1 MPNEPAHPSSDGPHG
16 PQAPAPP
23 FPLRVAFLGYG
34 DAAREQALRLKALPS
49 HWRVDVVVRPGGMS
63 WIRAVAD
70 GFRPVPPSEA
80 AARAD
85 VVAVHLPEREQPGV
99 WAYSVEPYLA
109 PGALV
114 VFARGSALYAGSV
127 DPGSDL
133 DVALVRKTAGGP
145 GAGPENTPCRVAV
158 HRDATGRALERSAAF
173 ARAVFGATSVGTT
186 TLDAEVRADIT
197 ALVETM
203 GGLPALLAEWDRLLA
218 DPGHEPDQAILG
230 YYERLRAAFTAGVT
244 SGRDARRSGADGAEP
259 QGTAA
264 SKRAPRWKVD
274 LSKTVVSKKRGAA

>member
-1 MPNEPAHPSSDGPHG
+1 MPNEPAHPPPFD
-16 PQAPAPP
+16 APAPP
-23 FPLRVAFLGYG
+23 LPLRVAFLGYG

-63 WIRAVAD
+63 WIRAMAD

-133 DVALVRKTAGGP
+133 DVALVRQTAPANPASPASGDVR
-145 GAGPENTPCRVAV
+145 CRVAV

-186 TLDAEVRADIT
+186 TLDAEVRADIA
-197 ALVETM
+197 ALVENM

-218 DPGHEPDQAILG
+218 DPGHEPDQATLG
-230 YYERLRAAFTAGVT
+230 YYERLRAAVTAGVT
-244 SGRDARRSGADGAEP
+244 GGRDRRGADSVEP
-259 QGTAA
+259 QGVSST
-264 SKRAPRWKVD
+264 KRALRWKVD
-274 LSKTVVSKKRGAA
+274 LSRSVVSKKRGAA

>member
-1 MPNEPAHPSSDGPHG
+1 M
-16 PQAPAPP
+16 
-23 FPLRVAFLGYG
+23 
-34 DAAREQALRLKALPS
+34 
-49 HWRVDVVVRPGGMS
+49 
-63 WIRAVAD
+63 
-70 GFRPVPPSEA
+70 
-80 AARAD
+80 
-85 VVAVHLPEREQPGV
+85 VAVHLPEREQPGV

-133 DVALVRKTAGGP
+133 DVALVRNTATVGAAP
-145 GAGPENTPCRVAV
+145 GDTGCRVAV

-173 ARAVFGATSVGTT
+173 ARAVFGASSVGTT

-197 ALVETM
+197 ALVEKM

-218 DPGHEPDQAILG
+218 DPGHEPDQATLG
-230 YYERLRAAFTAGVT
+230 YYERLRAAVT
-244 SGRDARRSGADGAEP
+244 SGVAGGRDRRGAEAAEP

-264 SKRAPRWKVD
+264 ARRAPRWKVD

>member
-1 MPNEPAHPSSDGPHG
+1 MPNEPAHQPPSD
-16 PQAPAPP
+16 APAPP

-133 DVALVRKTAGGP
+133 DVALVRMTSQGGSAP
-145 GAGPENTPCRVAV
+145 GDTRCRVAV

-230 YYERLRAAFTAGVT
+230 YYERLRAAVT
-244 SGRDARRSGADGAEP
+244 SGRDRRGAEAAEP
-259 QGTAA
+259 QGSAA